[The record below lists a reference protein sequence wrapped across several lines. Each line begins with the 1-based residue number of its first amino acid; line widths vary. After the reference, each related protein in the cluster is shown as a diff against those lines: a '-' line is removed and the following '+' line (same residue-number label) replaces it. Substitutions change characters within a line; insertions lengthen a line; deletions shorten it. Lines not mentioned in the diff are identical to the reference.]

1 MSKKITKEKQKSK
14 NFIKSYIIIT
24 IIFFIIS
31 SYVTFIIDN
40 PNSDHDLLF
49 YFYSGKEIIYGD
61 PQNVII
67 ANAPVGWPILLATVD
82 SVINDPHITAKI
94 FSVIFASGIVLT
106 SYFIIKNIFD
116 KKIATLGQVLIAIS
130 PMLHVEAINSH
141 SEMLPIFLI
150 FLAFYFITK
159 KQLVQKDITYCAIFL
174 GLSFM
179 LRPQALFIAFGVVGF
194 ILFLV
199 KKTKKRF
206 LLYFILTFMICIS
219 PLLVYN
225 ITTSG
230 NLIDN
235 NPNFYLSKESESNKK
250 IYQNL
255 IEKDTTITLQT
266 NESTTGSTIIFLEYI
281 DNLTYHNPHYILNL
295 GTGHN
300 NFSVFPLIPF
310 SGILFTLGG
319 IVCIFPNNFKRI
331 HIAYILGIS
340 ISLFTILL
348 ITNNIERYFLI
359 PILIP
364 IIIIGII
371 SIKKINPNILAL
383 LIISSIFMIF
393 ISIIHVKTP
402 HDIGAISI
410 IPIAFSSYFI
420 IKIIPKVFTKILN
433 DKIIKYF
440 LIFIVILIIM
450 MNITLSVMVQESMM
464 FDENI
469 DYKNLLKEKKYEHM
483 GIEYEEIGMYL
494 TEKENIQNKTIM
506 ASNNDFAHYA
516 KSKFLFTNFNE
527 GKQDDT
533 MDEFLSRENWSN
545 YEIMESNMASQ
556 PPDRRGIHNYI
567 PDYIIIQKEEM
578 NMKKTIE
585 ILKNKNDPKI
595 PKNIELIYESASNKT
610 LVYKINYK

>member
-1 MSKKITKEKQKSK
+1 MNKKIIEKKQKSK
-14 NFIKSYIIIT
+14 NFMKSYIIIT

-31 SYVTFIIDN
+31 SYVTFFIDN
-40 PNSDHDLLF
+40 PNHDGDILF

-67 ANAPVGWPILLATVD
+67 FNAPVGWPILLATVD

-116 KKIATLGQVLIAIS
+116 KKVAALGQLLIAIS

-159 KQLVQKDITYCAIFL
+159 KQLVQKDITYCALFL

-179 LRPQALFIAFGVVGF
+179 LRPQALFIAFGVIGF
-194 ILFLV
+194 ILFFI

-206 LLYFILTFMICIS
+206 LLYFILTFVICIS

-225 ITTSG
+225 IATSG

-235 NPNFYLSKESESNKK
+235 DPNFYLSKESANNKK
-250 IYQNL
+250 NYEKLMEQDTIITSQRNENIKLTMMFSEYANNL
-255 IEKDTTITLQT
+255 IY
-266 NESTTGSTIIFLEYI
+266 N
-281 DNLTYHNPHYILNL
+281 NPHYILNL

-331 HIAYILGIS
+331 HIAYILGVS

-348 ITNNIERYFLI
+348 ITNNIEKYFLV
-359 PILIP
+359 PIVIP

-371 SIKKINPNILAL
+371 SFKKIDPNILAL
-383 LIISSIFMIF
+383 LIISSTFMIF
-393 ISIIHVKTP
+393 ISIINVKTP
-402 HDIGAISI
+402 HDIGALSI
-410 IPIAFSSYFI
+410 IPITFSSYFI
-420 IKIIPKVFTKILN
+420 IKIIPKILTKILK

-440 LIFIVILIIM
+440 LILIVILIIV
-450 MNITLSVMVQESMM
+450 MNITLSVMVQENML
-464 FDENI
+464 FGENI
-469 DYKNLLKEKKYEHM
+469 DYKNLIKEKEYKHT
-483 GIEYEEIGMYL
+483 GIEYKEVGMYL
-494 TEKENIQNKTIM
+494 AGEENIQNKIIM
-506 ASNNDFAHYA
+506 ANERDFAHYA
-516 KSKFLFTNFNE
+516 KSKFVWTTFNE
-527 GKQDDT
+527 GEQDDT
-533 MDEFLSRENWSN
+533 INEFLNRENWSK
-545 YEIMESNMASQ
+545 YEIIESNMASQ
-556 PPDRRGIHNYI
+556 PPDRRDKDNHI
-567 PDYIIIQKEEM
+567 PDYIIIQKNIDMKNSM
-578 NMKKTIE
+578 NVF
-585 ILKNKNDPKI
+585 KNQNDPKI
-595 PKNIELIYESASNKT
+595 PTNIKLIYESISNKT
-610 LVYKINYK
+610 LVYKINEK